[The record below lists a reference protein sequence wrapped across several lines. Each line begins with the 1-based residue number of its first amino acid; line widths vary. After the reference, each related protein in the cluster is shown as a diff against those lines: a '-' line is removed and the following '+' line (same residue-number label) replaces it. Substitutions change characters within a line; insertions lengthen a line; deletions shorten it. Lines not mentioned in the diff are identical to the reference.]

1 MSQSEEPKII
11 VDEDFK
17 AKVEREKE
25 ELLKQTAA
33 QSDESESSSPDEPP
47 PASFTTLVSM
57 LSTQALVSMGQ
68 LAIPGEEPSVRL
80 DLAKY
85 YIDLLDMLE
94 EKTRRNLLGF
104 EADLLKQSVHQLRL
118 VFIEVNKTAPK
129 AS

>member
-25 ELLKQTAA
+25 ELLKQSADP
-33 QSDESESSSPDEPP
+33 SDQSESSSPDAPP

-68 LAIPGEEPSVRL
+68 LAIPGEEPAVRL

-104 EADLLKQSVHQLRL
+104 EADMLKQSLHQLRL
-118 VFIEVNKTAPK
+118 VFVEVNKTASK
-129 AS
+129 TS